1 MQLDITIDTEDL
13 KLDMLILSAWVS
25 TFNFKTN

>member
-1 MQLDITIDTEDL
+1 MQLDITIDMEDL
-13 KLDMLILSAWVS
+13 KLDMLIFSPRVS